1 MAQEKDTTTISPGPL
16 KGVVVADFT
25 QLAQGPWATQMLGDM
40 GADVIK
46 IEPPKGDWFRH
57 YAYGN
62 LYPQG
67 ESISFLSFNRNK
79 RSVVLD
85 LKSEKG
91 REAAIRIIGRA
102 DVVVENFR
110 PGVMDRL
117 GIGYE
122 RLKALNPRIIY
133 CGSSGYGPSGPY
145 VDRPGQ
151 DLLAQSLAGGIFL
164 NGRKGD
170 IPVVTA
176 VGQADLLTSLFIVQ
190 SLLAALY
197 YRERTGIGQRIDA
210 CLLNS
215 VIAFHI
221 QEITAF
227 LLKGANPER
236 SAQAIPNPWLGAPYG
251 LYETTDGY
259 IAIGMNSVR
268 RLASLAGLGKYDNER
283 YTSNNI
289 MEGRD
294 EIWKDFNACFR
305 RRTTKE
311 WLDILLPE
319 DIWCSQVNSF
329 AEMVKDPQVIHNE
342 IIRQYDHPRIG
353 KVATTGFSVRFSETP
368 QRIYRPAPLLGEH
381 SGEILREYGGYSDS
395 EIDEFFNDGAGAGEG
410 VTK

>member
-1 MAQEKDTTTISPGPL
+1 MSQQKEVQGPL
-16 KGVVVADFT
+16 KGLIVADFT

-40 GADVIK
+40 GADIIK
-46 IEPPKGDWFRH
+46 IEPPQGDWFRH

-67 ESISFLSFNRNK
+67 ESISFICFNRNK
-79 RSVVLD
+79 RSIVLD
-85 LKSEKG
+85 LKTKKG
-91 REAAIRIIGRA
+91 KAAALKIVAKA
-102 DVVVENFR
+102 DIVVENFR

-122 RLKALNPRIIY
+122 VLKAINPKIIY
-133 CGSSGYGPSGPY
+133 CGSSGYGSSGPY
-145 VDRPGQ
+145 VGRPGQ
-151 DLLAQSLAGGIFL
+151 DLLAQSLVGGIFL
-164 NGRKGD
+164 NGKKND
-170 IPVVTA
+170 MPVVTA

-215 VIAFHI
+215 AIAFHI

-227 LLKGANPER
+227 LLKGSNPER
-236 SAQAIPNPWLGAPYG
+236 SAHGIPNPWLGAPYG
-251 LYETTDGY
+251 LYETSDGY

-268 RLASLAGLGKYDNER
+268 KLAGLVGLEEYNTEE

-294 EIWKDFNACFR
+294 EIWKNFNTRF
-305 RRTTKE
+305 KE
-311 WLDILLPE
+311 QSTRQWTDILLPE

-329 AEMVKDPQVIHNE
+329 EEMVKDPQVIHNE
-342 IIRQYDHPRIG
+342 MICQYDHPSVG
-353 KVATTGFSVRFSETP
+353 KVSTTGFSVQFSATP
-368 QRIYRPAPLLGEH
+368 QQIYRPAPLLGEH
-381 SGEILREYGGYSDS
+381 SEEILKEFCGYRDV
-395 EIDEFFNDGAGAGEG
+395 EIEEFFKNEETVKEG
-410 VTK
+410 KR

>member
-1 MAQEKDTTTISPGPL
+1 MMNRQNQAGPL

-40 GADVIK
+40 GADIIK
-46 IEPPKGDWFRH
+46 IEPPKGDWMRH

-62 LYPQG
+62 MYPKG

-79 RSVVLD
+79 RSIVLD
-85 LKSEKG
+85 LKTAKG
-91 REAAIRIIGRA
+91 IDIAKKIISRA
-102 DVVVENFR
+102 DIVVENFR

-122 RLKALNPRIIY
+122 ALKALNPRIIY
-133 CGSSGYGPSGPY
+133 CGSSGYGASGPY

-151 DLLAQSLAGGIFL
+151 DLLAQSLAGGIFR
-164 NGRKGD
+164 NGKKND

-197 YRERTGIGQRIDA
+197 YREQSGIGQRIDA

-227 LLKGANPER
+227 LLKGSNPER
-236 SAQAIPNPWLGAPYG
+236 SAYAIPNPWLGAPYG
-251 LYETTDGY
+251 LYETQDSY

-268 RLASLAGLGKYDNER
+268 KLAGIMGVKKYDSDKYE
-283 YTSNNI
+283 SNNI
-289 MEGRD
+289 MENRD
-294 EIWKDFNACFR
+294 EIWKDFNVVFKTR
-305 RRTTKE
+305 LTKE
-311 WLDILLPE
+311 WLTVLLAE

-329 AEMVKDPQVIHNE
+329 EEMVRDPQVLHNKM
-342 IIRQYDHPRIG
+342 IQQYDHPTVG
-353 KVATTGFSVRFSETP
+353 KLSTTGFTVEFSETP
-368 QRIYRPAPLLGEH
+368 QQIYRPAPLLGEH
-381 SGEILREYGGYSDS
+381 TREIMKQFCDYSDAD
-395 EIDEFFNDGAGAGEG
+395 INEFLDNKP
-410 VTK
+410 VTNA